1 MPTNDHDLNKA
12 DIHHAHGH
20 TPEDPGYETTDVN
33 VNGVVVFLSG
43 LAGSVFVFFI
53 FCFLMGKVINS
64 AINKTDGPT
73 DKWHHIQLAGGASAP
88 PDVNK
93 RLPSNPEMEQHQLQ
107 QLTATFPE
115 PRVDSDD
122 GNQATA
128 DLHARED
135 LMLEHYSSIPGQ
147 SGIRIPI
154 ERAMQLI
161 AQRGLPVH
169 AAPTGTE
176 AKMFGD
182 ADPHIQAPL
191 TDGFARTGY
200 ELDQIEARKQKME
213 FGRAEEAAHAQLTP
227 VR

>member
-1 MPTNDHDLNKA
+1 MPTNDHDLNKSA
-12 DIHHAHGH
+12 KHDPHAHAQD
-20 TPEDPGYETTDVN
+20 EPGYETTDVN

-64 AINKTDGPT
+64 ALQKSDGPA
-73 DKWHHIQLAGGASAP
+73 DKWHQAEKSGRTGLT
-88 PDVNK
+88 
-93 RLPSNPEMEQHQLQ
+93 SNPQFEQHQLQ
-107 QLTATFPE
+107 QLTSAFPE
-115 PRVDSDD
+115 PRVDNDD

-135 LMLEHYSSIPGQ
+135 LLLEHYSSTPGQ
-147 SGIRIPI
+147 QGIRIPI

-169 AAPTGTE
+169 ANPTGAE
-176 AKMFGD
+176 VKMVGD
-182 ADPHIQAPL
+182 AEPTIQEPL

-200 ELDQIEARKQKME
+200 ELDQIEARKQKMD
-213 FGRAEEAAHAQLTP
+213 FGKAEEAAHAQLTP